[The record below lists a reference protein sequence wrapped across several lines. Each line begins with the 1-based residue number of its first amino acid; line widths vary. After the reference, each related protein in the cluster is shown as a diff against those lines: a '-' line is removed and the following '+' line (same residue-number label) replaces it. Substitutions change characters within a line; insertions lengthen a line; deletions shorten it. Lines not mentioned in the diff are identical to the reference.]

1 MALALF
7 LHLLGGSIW
16 VGGHLI
22 LAIRFVPQAWRLRD
36 ASELLTF
43 EHKYEPL
50 GMTAL
55 GMQIATGLHLAW
67 AYSSD
72 MAQWFDPHAAPIH
85 LIGYKLIALL
95 LTALVAAH
103 ARFRVIPKLYRQPQG
118 AGVRFF
124 CLHVLMVT
132 LLAVSF
138 VYLGVAFRFGAVFG
152 GV

>member
-1 MALALF
+1 MGLVLF
-7 LHLLGGSIW
+7 LHLLGASIW

-22 LAIRFVPQAWRLRD
+22 LAIRFIPQAWRLSD
-36 ASELLTF
+36 ARELLAF
-43 EHKYEPL
+43 EQKYEPI

-55 GMQIATGLHLAW
+55 AAQIATGLHLAW

-118 AGVRFF
+118 AGVRLF

-132 LLAVSF
+132 LLAVIF

>member
-1 MALALF
+1 MALVLF
-7 LHLLGGSIW
+7 LHLLGASIW

-22 LAIRFVPQAWRLRD
+22 LAIRFVPKAWRLRD

-55 GMQIATGLHLAW
+55 GVQIATGLHLAW

-72 MAQWFDPHAAPIH
+72 MAQWFDPYAAPLH
-85 LIGYKLIALL
+85 VIGYKLIALL

-103 ARFRVIPKLYRQPQG
+103 ARFRVIPKLQQQPQG
-118 AGVRFF
+118 AWVKV
-124 CLHVLMVT
+124 CCVHVLNVT
-132 LLAVSF
+132 ALAIVF
-138 VYLGVAFRFGAVFG
+138 VYLGVVFRFGG
-152 GV
+152 I

>member
-1 MALALF
+1 MALALV
-7 LHLLGGSIW
+7 LHLLGASIW

-36 ASELLTF
+36 AGELLKF

-50 GMTAL
+50 GMSAL

-72 MAQWFDPHAAPIH
+72 TAQWFDPHAAPIH

-103 ARFRVIPKLYRQPQG
+103 ARFRVIPKLSRQPRG
-118 AGVRFF
+118 AGVRLF

-132 LLAVSF
+132 LLAVTF